1 LPNSD
6 RAPRKRQC
14 KRDQSISIDR
24 YSDKT
29 ALLQAASRND
39 KDLSQNAK
47 QRGEGLD
54 RKRRSR
60 KSKRFS
66 QRSFGSAHDEK
77 SCRTNSGLFLEAV
90 NTRQVASICEE
101 GAKRQHDLDM
111 LDAEINAFND
121 LIAAQ
126 CGGS

>member
-1 LPNSD
+1 MTIVQRCFLF
-6 RAPRKRQC
+6 AVA
-14 KRDQSISIDR
+14 ISACASTTSAAYADCNQVP
-24 YSDKT
+24 DVAT
-29 ALLQAASRND
+29 ARVRWADAR
-39 KDLSQNAK
+39 
-47 QRGEGLD
+47 
-54 RKRRSR
+54 
-60 KSKRFS
+60 

-77 SCRTNSGLFLEAV
+77 SCRANSSLFLEAV